1 MSKSLFVVLMGSVA
15 LALGGNAPSPNL
27 CQQAKTVLP
36 QLACA
41 ESANGVAL
49 AGDTA
54 RAQRLIEL
62 ADAGVVR
69 FKEYFGR
76 QALRYAIAE
85 GADALV
91 PPESVGALRKAG
103 FPVVLPWISPKVYR
117 EQVEQSIRRGLTARM
132 TGRPQE
138 EIDAAVQK
146 TVEQQTNPERLAR
159 TELATVSHE
168 LGHYW
173 FWQGYWPKSTLSEE
187 KHYGGPSPDWLDEM
201 SAVLME
207 APVSFNDR
215 VKQFGQRY
223 ATYRADPQK
232 ADENTRLTVD
242 LVNFLSETHP
252 AHQQVKLLSQQVSGD
267 LKKDSFKAMV
277 FTGEEAR
284 KIAEGGARFYLQS
297 AVASQYLI
305 DRTGNRQIFAR
316 IAEAFARG
324 ETIEQWLANKEPKGK
339 LPRDLKALQADWL
352 VWLDQRFPAEPA
364 KAA

>member
-1 MSKSLFVVLMGSVA
+1 MSKSLSIALLGSVA
-15 LALGGNAPSPNL
+15 FALGGNASPPTL
-27 CQQAKTVLP
+27 CQQANAVLP
-36 QLACA
+36 ALACV
-41 ESANGVAL
+41 ESANGVVL

-85 GADALV
+85 GPDALV

-132 TGRPQE
+132 AGRPQA

-146 TVEQQTNPERLAR
+146 TVEQQTNPERFAR

-173 FWQGYWPKSTLSEE
+173 FWQGYWPKSTLSED

-242 LVNFLSETHP
+242 LVNFLSEAHP
-252 AHQQVKLLSQQVSGD
+252 ANQQVKLLSQQVSGD

-284 KIAEGGARFYLQS
+284 KIVEGGARFYLQS

-305 DRTGNRQIFAR
+305 ERTGNRQIFAR

-324 ETIEQWLANKEPKGK
+324 ETMAQWLANKEPKGK

-352 VWLDQRFPAEPA
+352 SWLDQRFPAEPA